1 MNNEQQ
7 AGGQQQERPQ
17 TQSGTGFT
25 NLSQYIGANQNN
37 QLGNTVSAGV
47 QQAGQAATGAVNQAG
62 QDFNTQAQTEQ
73 GRLQGLGQTV
83 TNTLGN
89 LGNVTSSD
97 INNFQTAES
106 GKGQGPTGLANTG
119 DLQNKAQ
126 SAQQLGQATGTQA
139 GRYGLLQQ
147 YVGRGQN
154 YNIGQ
159 QGLDQTLLGNTG
171 QKQLAQARASTSMLP
186 GQTNQAINSAAAQGQ
201 ELGNQAQQLAQNTQ
215 NQLGGAVT
223 GYNTQMQNQLQNLQ
237 SQYQAGIAG
246 LGTAPTNAAVNIDP
260 NVLNQLSSATGGA
273 LKAGTNLYNVDPTQY
288 LSLNQNYA
296 NAQGAQSQADY
307 AKVQALGQLA
317 GNSLAGTNAG
327 TTLQQYLGNPSAVG
341 EFAANPYS
349 SSNNAALAAAISS
362 AGSNYNN
369 QLRTD
374 QQMMQQNIDTGIGGG
389 GNNILNVDG
398 SRSGATGDQIGIN
411 DLRSMLALAQSDQSK
426 MPTSDGQDNS
436 SNPRIS
442 ALQNA
447 IADNQARQAQNQAS
461 ITQLGQTFDINR
473 ILGASKP
480 AVQATPV
487 LGNNGQPL
495 TS

>member
-1 MNNEQQ
+1 
-7 AGGQQQERPQ
+7 
-17 TQSGTGFT
+17 
-25 NLSQYIGANQNN
+25 
-37 QLGNTVSAGV
+37 
-47 QQAGQAATGAVNQAG
+47 
-62 QDFNTQAQTEQ
+62 
-73 GRLQGLGQTV
+73 
-83 TNTLGN
+83 
-89 LGNVTSSD
+89 
-97 INNFQTAES
+97 
-106 GKGQGPTGLANTG
+106 
-119 DLQNKAQ
+119 
-126 SAQQLGQATGTQA
+126 
-139 GRYGLLQQ
+139 
-147 YVGRGQN
+147 
-154 YNIGQ
+154 
-159 QGLDQTLLGNTG
+159 
-171 QKQLAQARASTSMLP
+171 MLP

-273 LKAGTNLYNVDPTQY
+273 LKAGTNLYTVDPTQY